1 MTEGSR
7 KRLAAVLYVAVLWS
21 GLARADVLDRQGDGF
36 AIGDLDLSTPHALRA
51 LVAQPGL
58 ERGFRF
64 DGSSN
69 WLEAAG
75 GVRLDPAGGVA
86 VGAWLAMASPPGD
99 TAAVVYHGEDKLMLG
114 VNRWRQPEIRFGNLR
129 AAAVERLPVGRWVHL
144 AGDHDG
150 TTLRLRVDGAVVAE
164 VDGAP
169 PAPYE
174 GLFAIGRALDA
185 GFQQGTHPLGAINGV
200 MAEVTFRRSA
210 DPVEPEG
217 GPAVE
222 PDFAAPQ
229 VWYEDDPD
237 RPRLLPLGATG
248 WANEPHALTFRD
260 GLWHLYYQANPNGA
274 YWRDIVWGH
283 LVSED
288 LVAWERR
295 RPALMPGTGF
305 DRRGAWVGNWIPG
318 REPPA
323 VVYSG
328 VNGQW
333 AGIGLAEA
341 EEDGSL
347 RLTRVLDHN
356 TPREYQD
363 MRDPWVVRTN
373 DGFLMLIGAGRRNGS
388 GALVYSYRSA
398 DGETWERAGLFDTGA
413 ARMPGQY
420 WELPMLLQIEGRWVL
435 MGTPVFEDAPARTLY
450 WVGAFDGTRFVPDD
464 PEPRQLDVLATYR
477 APTIAEGPDGQA
489 VAIGIVADE
498 IRDEQERHE
507 AGWVHV
513 LSPPTRIGF
522 CPGDAA
528 ALCHA
533 FAPAFAAAFA
543 RPIDAGRSGAP
554 VRLRTGDEPVMLRA
568 RLDAA
573 EGGALRVGLRAG
585 DDGEPAAELTIDA
598 QTGEV
603 RLDYRS
609 GPIRPIGRDAV
620 IVGVVPPAS
629 AIDLDLMIDGAA
641 VFGSINGR
649 AFAMLVF
656 ARTQDRDALLLSPEG
671 RAGAMRYELLGLD
684 EAGSAAPRR

>member
-1 MTEGSR
+1 MTER
-7 KRLAAVLYVAVLWS
+7 PPHLLAAALCAAVLWS
-21 GLARADVLDRQGDGF
+21 CAARADVLERRDDAF
-36 AIGDLDLSTPHALRA
+36 AIGDLELSTPYAMRP

-58 ERGFRF
+58 DRGFRF

-69 WLEAAG
+69 WLEAPD
-75 GVRLDPAGGVA
+75 GVRLDPASGVA
-86 VGAWLAMASPPGD
+86 VGAWVAMASPPGD
-99 TAAVVYHGEDKLMLG
+99 TAAVVYHGAEGLLLG
-114 VNRWRQPEIRFGNLR
+114 VNRWRQPVIRFGNLR
-129 AAAVERLPVGRWVHL
+129 AASDEILPVGRWVHL

-164 VDGAP
+164 VAGAP
-169 PAPYE
+169 PAPYD

-200 MAEVTFRRSA
+200 MADVTFRRSA

-217 GPAVE
+217 RPPVE
-222 PDFAAPQ
+222 PDFAAPK

-283 LVSED
+283 LVSKD
-288 LVAWERR
+288 LVDWERR

-305 DRRGAWVGNWIPG
+305 DRRGVWVGNWIPG

-323 VVYSG
+323 VVYTG

-341 EEDGSL
+341 GDDGSL
-347 RLTRVLDHN
+347 RLVRVLDHD

-363 MRDPWVVRTN
+363 MRDPWVVRTE
-373 DGFLMLIGAGRRNGS
+373 DGLLMLIGAGRREGS
-388 GALVYSYRSA
+388 GAFVYSYRSA
-398 DGETWERAGLFDTGA
+398 DGETWERSGRFDTGA

-450 WVGAFDGTRFVPDD
+450 WVGAFDGTRFTPDD
-464 PEPRQLDVLATYR
+464 PEPKQLDVLATYR

-507 AGWVHV
+507 AGWVHA

-522 CPGDAA
+522 CAGDAA
-528 ALCHA
+528 TLCHA
-533 FAPAFAAAFA
+533 FEPAFAAAFD
-543 RPIDAGRSGAP
+543 RPIDTGGSAAP
-554 VRLRTGDEPVMLRA
+554 IELETGGTPVMLRA
-568 RLDAA
+568 RLAA
-573 EGGALRVGLRAG
+573 ADGGLLRVGLRV
-585 DDGEPAAELTIDA
+585 DEDGEPAAELTIDA
-598 QTGEV
+598 RTGEV
-603 RLDYRS
+603 RLDYS
-609 GPIRPIGRDAV
+609 TGPIRPIGREAV
-620 IVGVVPPAS
+620 IEGTVPPAS
-629 AIDLDLMIDGAA
+629 AIDLELMIDGAV
-641 VFGSINGR
+641 VFGTINGR
-649 AFAMLVF
+649 AVAMLVF
-656 ARTQDRDALLLSPEG
+656 AGTQDRDALLLSPEG
-671 RAGAMRYELLGLD
+671 SEGSLEYELSGLD
-684 EAGSAAPRR
+684 EARAADLPR